1 MIENMLFRFRAMAL
15 PFQTLLIGAVF
26 FTIYDLYSY
35 FGHGLGAIESGI
47 EALIAS
53 LIFMT
58 AYYFTSVAL
67 RSRRSERRGK
77 GLRKNR

>member
-1 MIENMLFRFRAMAL
+1 MIEHILIRFRAMSL

-26 FTIYDLYSY
+26 FTMYDLFMY
-35 FGHGLGAIESGI
+35 FTQDLSAMEAGR

-58 AYYFTSVAL
+58 AYYFTSRAMG
-67 RSRRSERRGK
+67 SRGGARRGK
-77 GLRKNR
+77 GLRKR